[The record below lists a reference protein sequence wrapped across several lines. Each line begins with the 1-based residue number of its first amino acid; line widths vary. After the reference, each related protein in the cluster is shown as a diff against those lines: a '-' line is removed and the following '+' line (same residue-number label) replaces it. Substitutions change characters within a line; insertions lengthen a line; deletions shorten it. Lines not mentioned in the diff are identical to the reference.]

1 MADGATEFLAGN
13 TPAAPRVGFAPVD
26 ALLAPEA
33 LEFRPPLLQS
43 RFPRSR
49 SQLQSS
55 TRVVG
60 GTSKRA
66 FDIFVAGSAL
76 LALSPFLLG
85 VWALVRI
92 DSPGPGLFRQ
102 RRGGFEGRPFRIL
115 KFRTMKTCESRTITQ
130 ARETDSRTTAFGRFL
145 RKYSIDEL
153 PQLINVLKGDMSII
167 GPRPHALAHDRQ
179 FHGVDRR
186 YRFRHCARPG
196 ITGLAQVSGSRGPTQ
211 TREQIVERLEH
222 DLAYVS
228 NWSWK
233 RDISIFFRTIAVLSS
248 DRSAF

>member
-1 MADGATEFLAGN
+1 MADGAAEILGAN
-13 TPAAPRVGFAPVD
+13 RAAANAD
-26 ALLAPEA
+26 AFIAADAA
-33 LEFRPPLLQS
+33 LRAASPDFRPPPLQI
-43 RFPRSR
+43 RYPRS
-49 SQLQSS
+49 SKMQLS
-55 TRVVG
+55 TRVIG
-60 GTSKRA
+60 GVSKRA
-66 FDIFVAGSAL
+66 FDIVVAGSAL
-76 LALSPFLLG
+76 VALSPVLLG

-115 KFRTMKTCESRTITQ
+115 KFRTMKTCESRAITQ
-130 ARETDSRTTAFGRFL
+130 AKQADDRTTLLGRIL

-179 FHGVDRR
+179 FYGVDRR
-186 YRFRHCARPG
+186 YAFRHRARPG
-196 ITGLAQVSGSRGPTQ
+196 ITGLAQVSGSRGNTD
-211 TREQIVERLEH
+211 TTDKIVQRLEH
-222 DLAYVS
+222 DLNYVS

-233 RDISIFFRTIAVLSS
+233 MDIGIFFRTLRVLWS